1 MDLLSLGEDIL
12 LRILLLCDVYTV
24 LRISMVN
31 KPLRQ
36 VTLVKQL
43 WLSLICDP
51 TFRTILELPPPDHEE
66 LGGLTAA
73 GLMDLVKS
81 AAIGP
86 ARWTPGAALPH
97 SHITFNTHTV
107 PSVQAPRLLPGAR
120 YMVLRTMA
128 DLHIYSRYS
137 KVGKGTGSG
146 QPAGFSGRVGRVR
159 VAGQSFSRPETRGL
173 PPGTRWRAKISVKH
187 Q

>member
-1 MDLLSLGEDIL
+1 VFTPASQYLVESY
-12 LRILLLCDVYTV
+12 VQ
-24 LRISMVN
+24 VN

-66 LGGLTAA
+66 LGGLTAE

-86 ARWTPGAALPH
+86 ARSTPGAVLPH
-97 SHITFNTHTV
+97 SRITFNTHTV

-128 DLHIYSRYS
+128 DLRIYETWSARLIWS
-137 KVGKGTGSG
+137 HRANAFTIWEIDLVPGGAIARVLFISNI
-146 QPAGFSGRVGRVR
+146 VGRRYVSQNCR
-159 VAGQSFSRPETRGL
+159 GSRSSLDTR
-173 PPGTRWRAKISVKH
+173 H
-187 Q
+187 